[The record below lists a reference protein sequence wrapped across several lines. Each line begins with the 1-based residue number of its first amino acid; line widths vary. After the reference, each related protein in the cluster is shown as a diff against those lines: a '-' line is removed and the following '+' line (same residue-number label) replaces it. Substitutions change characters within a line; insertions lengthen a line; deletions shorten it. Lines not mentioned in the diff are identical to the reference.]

1 MWDWLRQ
8 EPAPRGRVRR
18 DMPPPQAGTMGVL
31 SELVVE
37 SAVTGT
43 IGALTGARGG
53 GTTATGSHGTRM
65 RGGAIR
71 HGRFSEIRS

>member
-1 MWDWLRQ
+1 
-8 EPAPRGRVRR
+8 
-18 DMPPPQAGTMGVL
+18 MGVL